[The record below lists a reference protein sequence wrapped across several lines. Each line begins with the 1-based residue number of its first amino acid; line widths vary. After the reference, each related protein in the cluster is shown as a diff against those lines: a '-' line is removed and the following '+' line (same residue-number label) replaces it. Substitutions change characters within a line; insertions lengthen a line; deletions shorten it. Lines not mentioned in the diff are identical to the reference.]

1 MLSVGLLNAPLL
13 FLTQLMFFLQNDLFN
28 AHRLILHRESMKAG
42 KHGFISFEYVQ
53 RILTHGARD
62 FEYFSMKNNHYIVV
76 ANEFSQLITH
86 NAASSPKRVSISN
99 DYEVDSIIYWWSGR
113 FFVEWQRIPTN
124 GAVRWS
130 SFQGPN
136 KETFLA
142 VANSRSQALIYVY
155 DQIKG
160 LFKPTAVQGVNPVAS
175 NSIIPDVRSVKAFS
189 LGNITYLAVANFNE
203 SGGSNVFKVNFTYNS
218 LPAAG
223 KTIDEKL
230 KISLSYVKDKLNA
243 FKIRVDRMKQILL
256 HVMTTDRNQT
266 VYGTNTFKDI
276 TINNFKANN
285 IIYTQNAVNN
295 PIERAV
301 RQAMRLKQ
309 NLTRQNDLLT
319 KLQRRLDDTITKT
332 GTHNITGTKIFTGKV
347 TFKNVTAQDVTVGTI
362 DGVNVTDFAKRVWSK
377 SKPQKITGKNVFL
390 TDVNMLKHI
399 NITGKCVLFI
409 NLNVK

>member
-1 MLSVGLLNAPLL
+1 
-13 FLTQLMFFLQNDLFN
+13 
-28 AHRLILHRESMKAG
+28 MKAG
-42 KHGFISFEYVQ
+42 RHGFISFEYVQ

-62 FEYFSMKNNHYIVV
+62 FEYFSMENNHYLVV
-76 ANEFSQLITH
+76 ANEFSQLITY
-86 NAASSPKRVSISN
+86 NTASNPKRVSISN

-160 LFKPTAVQGVNPVAS
+160 LFKPTAIQGVNPVSS

-189 LGNITYLAVANFNE
+189 VGNITYLAVANFNQ
-203 SGGSNVFKVNFTYNS
+203 SGGSNVFKVNFTYNL

-223 KTIDEKL
+223 KTIAEKL
-230 KISLSYVKDKLNA
+230 KISLSYVKEKMNSLQ
-243 FKIRVDRMKQILL
+243 IRIDEMKQFLL
-256 HVMTTDRNQT
+256 RVMSTDGNQT
-266 VYGTNTFKDI
+266 VYGKNTFQNV
-276 TINNFKANN
+276 TINSLKAKN
-285 IIYTQNAVNN
+285 IIYIQTAFNN

-309 NLTRQNDLLT
+309 NLTMQNDYLM
-319 KLQRRLDDTITKT
+319 KLQKRLDDTVTKS
-332 GTHNITGTKIFTGKV
+332 GAQNVTGTKIFTGRV
-347 TFKNVTAQDVTVGTI
+347 TFKNLTAQNLTVGTL
-362 DGVNVTDFAKRVWSK
+362 DGVNVTDFVKRAWSK
-377 SKPQKITGKNVFL
+377 SKPQRITGQNFFL
-390 TDVNMLKHI
+390 TDVNMLKDVKV
-399 NITGKCVLFI
+399 TGKCALVI
-409 NLNVK
+409 NRNGREIWSCSLKFYCTQVT